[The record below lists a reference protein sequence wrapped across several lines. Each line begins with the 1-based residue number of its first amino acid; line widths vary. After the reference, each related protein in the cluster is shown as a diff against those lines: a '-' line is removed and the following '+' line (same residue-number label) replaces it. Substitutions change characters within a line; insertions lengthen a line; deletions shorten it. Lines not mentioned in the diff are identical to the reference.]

1 LISERSI
8 AMKDHHRG
16 AQLRDARITTSNHN
30 AALFCAPLLLIGCS
44 FHDVGY
50 LQQGGNAGSSS
61 ASAGSSQGG
70 DAGTQNSSSGVGGS
84 GGTPAVAGGTTGG
97 SGNPASCDGN
107 TALCASPDMIA
118 DFESNDGHLCGS
130 EGGTVVAFGDGTGT
144 TSPMMGDLT
153 AFDPSDDCDRG
164 SAYALHALVS
174 GAKDYGFGLT
184 FRLPKI
190 VDATADGYKG
200 VRFKAQAS
208 ASRKI
213 SIKVATPSTLEA
225 QFGGSCEPTTT
236 PKKDC
241 NDHFASSVVV
251 ATGGWLDYQVEFASL
266 KQEGWGV
273 PGTPNYAAILQI
285 VVVFPG
291 PISGGSADFDVWLDD
306 ISFYK

>member
-1 LISERSI
+1 
-8 AMKDHHRG
+8 MKDHYRG
-16 AQLRDARITTSNHN
+16 AQLRDARISTSNRK
-30 AALFCAPLLLIGCS
+30 AALLCAPLLFMGCS
-44 FHDVGY
+44 FHDVSY
-50 LQQGGNAGSSS
+50 LQEGRNAGSSP
-61 ASAGSSQGG
+61 AN
-70 DAGTQNSSSGVGGS
+70 AGTNNGGEAGTHSSSGGAGGS
-84 GGTPAVAGGTTGG
+84 GGTTAVAGGTTAVAGGGTGG
-97 SGNPASCDGN
+97 SANPGACDN
-107 TALCASPDMIA
+107 TVICASPDMIA
-118 DFESNDGHLCGS
+118 DFESNDGHLCGE

-144 TSPMMGDLT
+144 TSPMIGDLT
-153 AFDPSDDCDRG
+153 EFDPSDDCDRG

-190 VDATADGYKG
+190 VDATAAGYRG
-200 VRFKAQAS
+200 VKFKAKAS

-225 QFGGSCEPTTT
+225 QFGGSCEPTTM

-273 PGTPNYAAILQI
+273 RGTADYSAILQV

-291 PISGGSADFDVWLDD
+291 PVSGGSSDFDVWLDD
-306 ISFYK
+306 LSFYK